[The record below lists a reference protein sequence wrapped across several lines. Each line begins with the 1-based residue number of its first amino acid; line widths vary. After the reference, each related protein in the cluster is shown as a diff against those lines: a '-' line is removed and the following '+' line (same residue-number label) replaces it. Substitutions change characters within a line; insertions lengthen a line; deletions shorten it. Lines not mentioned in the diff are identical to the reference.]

1 MTPRFRHIAMA
12 AVMATCAG
20 MTAPVAAQSIV
31 YLPPSGNSPSPSGV
45 ELFGR
50 IDTSVQF
57 GNAGGKSITQL
68 DSSNVT
74 PSVWGLAGN
83 EDLGGGYRAL
93 FKLED
98 GFNPTSGTIAGSGA
112 LFGRESWVGLAGPFG
127 QAQVGVNYTP
137 IFTTLVTYSQGQ
149 LWTLGWGNAANN
161 FFYLPSARTS
171 NSVRYVSPSLA
182 GLQLR
187 ASYARG
193 ANGTAGEPTT
203 LGDTASVGL
212 VYKVADLSAD
222 IDYLQQAAAQS
233 TPVNAATT
241 TKTGSYWLAGASYDF
256 GWIKPAVLGQIHRS
270 GTGSIANTTT
280 FQNPDNDFYELSVLI
295 RSFGTGTLLVDFG
308 QYRQIGFSNGD
319 ATSYALRYDYP
330 LSARTGLYAGVGH
343 VRNGSAASFSMS
355 TAQGPGLPTTPGHSV
370 TSGVIGM
377 LTKF

>member
-1 MTPRFRHIAMA
+1 MTPRFKHL
-12 AVMATCAG
+12 VMAGTAAAWAG
-20 MTAPVAAQSIV
+20 MTSLVAAQSVV
-31 YLPPSGNSPSPSGV
+31 YLPPSGSTPSSSSIQ
-45 ELFGR
+45 LYGR

-57 GNAGGKSITQL
+57 GDAGGKSITRL

-74 PSVWGLAGN
+74 PSVWGLAGS
-83 EDLGGGYRAL
+83 EDLGGGYRAV

-98 GFNPTSGTIAGSGA
+98 GFSPTTGSIAGSGA
-112 LFGRESWVGLAGPFG
+112 LFGREAWVGVAGPFG
-127 QAQVGVNYTP
+127 QAQLGVNYTP

-149 LWTLGWGNAANN
+149 LWALGWGNAANN

-171 NSVRYVSPSLA
+171 NSIRYVSPSLA

-212 VYKVADLSAD
+212 VYKIAALSVD

-233 TPVNAATT
+233 TPVNSGTS
-241 TKTGSYWLAGASYDF
+241 TKTGNYWLAGASYDF
-256 GWIKPAVLGQIHRS
+256 GWIKPAVLGQIHRNGS
-270 GTGSIANTTT
+270 GSVANSTT
-280 FQNPDNDFYELSVLI
+280 FQNPDNDFYELSVLV
-295 RSFGTGTLLVDFG
+295 RAFGTGALLVDFG

-330 LSARTGLYAGVGH
+330 LSVRTGLYAGIGH

-355 TAQGPGLPTTPGHSV
+355 GAQGSGLPTTPGHSV
-370 TSGVIGM
+370 TSVVVGM